1 MKLNTQSM
9 RRDKFLGQD
18 PNEKIVFVFLFEQ
31 NDKKISL
38 FIKYD
43 DEKDIEYAQQLIMLY
58 SIFWESGS
66 PLNDLIVGFE
76 SDPNRQ
82 ASALKLWHTIP

>member
-1 MKLNTQSM
+1 MVDLYKNM
-9 RRDKFLGQD
+9 HER
-18 PNEKIVFVFLFEQ
+18 IIFVFLFEQ

-38 FIKYD
+38 FIQYD

-66 PLNDLIVGFE
+66 PLSDLIAGFE

-82 ASALKLWHTIP
+82 ASALKLWHTTP

>member
-1 MKLNTQSM
+1 MK
-9 RRDKFLGQD
+9 RDKFLGQD
-18 PNEKIVFVFLFEQ
+18 PNEKIVFAFLFEK
-31 NDKKISL
+31 NNKKISL

-66 PLNDLIVGFE
+66 PLNDLVVGFE
-76 SDPNRQ
+76 RDTNHQ
-82 ASALKLWHTIP
+82 ASALKLWYTMP